1 MSARAGAVLLALC
14 TALAGC
20 GAPDPQRVAREKAAA
35 QSIERAAARLYKR
48 PYEVVWDALVA
59 SVAERKLTVVESDA
73 ATGVLALRKGLS
85 TVSAGERVDIR
96 VTRTVDGAVRVEIRS
111 ASLLPLSIA
120 PDWQR
125 LLFGDLE
132 MKLAPRRV
140 P

>member
-1 MSARAGAVLLALC
+1 MTLRAGLILL
-14 TALAGC
+14 TVWTVLAGC
-20 GAPDPQRVAREKAAA
+20 IAPDPKRVAREKEIA

-48 PYEVVWDALVA
+48 PYEVIWGALVA
-59 SVAERKLTVVESDA
+59 SAAERKLTVVESDV
-73 ATGVLALRKGLS
+73 ATGVLALRHGLS
-85 TVSAGERVDIR
+85 TASAGERVDIR

-111 ASLLPLSIA
+111 AALLPLSIA

-132 MKLAPRRV
+132 MKIAPRRV